1 MKDLVFG
8 HGMTPSILGSPV
20 SSKVTKSKEEKVKE
34 KVKATVD
41 SKELVKHSWVKNKH
55 RTLTGGQKKVF
66 GGPRVKEARKAV
78 RKVNNYLSENDVR
91 TYHPEKVTSNEYTPY
106 KGRGK
111 DQKWKGK
118 ESACPQS
125 GLSASETPS
134 EEGYGHT
141 WESDDWYS
149 SLTDDS
155 STSAAGWYGTGHGAW
170 MASIPLNPANHPTHV
185 VLDLG
190 CTRSIGSRATIR
202 RFQKH
207 ALYYGITTEFCRCK
221 NPVVIANSETE
232 TCWERCIHHFPTT
245 PPCSTGVDVLETG
258 NVPISFSLPQMKNMG
273 RTIELNPKGY
283 KITCLAF
290 GLYSSPAEY
299 LLWDILFWTSRVLR
313 AIQNRVSGPLTQGD
327 MWLFHCQ
334 KISTSSSRTRTWWRW
349 WR

>member
-91 TYHPEKVTSNEYTPY
+91 TYHTEKVTSNEYTPY

-125 GLSASETPS
+125 GLSASETPQWRRIWPYLGIRRLVFQFNWRFLNLS
-134 EEGYGHT
+134 CWMVWHGT
-141 WESDDWYS
+141 WCMDGINTFEPCQPPDARCSGSWLHKVNWIKSDNQKVPE
-149 SLTDDS
+149 TC
-155 STSAAGWYGTGHGAW
+155 
-170 MASIPLNPANHPTHV
+170 V
-185 VLDLG
+185 VLWHYD
-190 CTRSIGSRATIR
+190 
-202 RFQKH
+202 
-207 ALYYGITTEFCRCK
+207 
-221 NPVVIANSETE
+221 
-232 TCWERCIHHFPTT
+232 
-245 PPCSTGVDVLETG
+245 
-258 NVPISFSLPQMKNMG
+258 
-273 RTIELNPKGY
+273 
-283 KITCLAF
+283 
-290 GLYSSPAEY
+290 
-299 LLWDILFWTSRVLR
+299 RVL
-313 AIQNRVSGPLTQGD
+313 PL
-327 MWLFHCQ
+327 
-334 KISTSSSRTRTWWRW
+334 
-349 WR
+349 